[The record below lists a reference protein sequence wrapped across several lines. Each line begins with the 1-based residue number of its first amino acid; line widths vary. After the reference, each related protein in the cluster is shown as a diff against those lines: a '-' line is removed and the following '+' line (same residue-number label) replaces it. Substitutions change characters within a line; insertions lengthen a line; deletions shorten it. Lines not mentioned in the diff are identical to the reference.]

1 MSLPFRPI
9 AHRIV
14 GNWPKEA
21 ATTVRRKLPGLDEAP
36 APTDAGPALAA
47 FIVSPERA
55 LRLVDRGFS
64 MDEIHAIVAPRRT
77 LDRRRQHGQNLTL
90 AESDRVLRLE
100 RIVDMADRVFA
111 NPEKARRWLRKPN
124 SAMEHAVPVD
134 LLVSESGAAAVEEEL
149 HAIDHG
155 MFV

>member
-1 MSLPFRPI
+1 M
-9 AHRIV
+9 V
-14 GNWPKEA
+14 
-21 ATTVRRKLPGLDEAP
+21 VRRELPGLEEAP
-36 APTDAGPALAA
+36 APCDAGPSLAA

-64 MDEIHAIVAPRRT
+64 MDEIYAIVAPRRT

-100 RIVDMADRVFA
+100 RIVDMADRVFG

-124 SAMEHAVPVD
+124 RAMDRAVPVD
-134 LLVSESGAAAVEEEL
+134 LLVSESGAAAVEEIL
-149 HAIDHG
+149 GRIDYG
-155 MFV
+155 MFS